1 MTNDE
6 KSRKTTGGVHDT
18 PNRKNAKKF
27 KSVTMSNLRRNKKQS
42 WIINLFLW
50 GLYQSAMNVI
60 GSMEFITSLNDRDT
74 DLRVLRLV
82 QLIHAETVTI
92 VDRIR
97 SEGRNEAI
105 TIHRVMLT
113 EGYREVDLLYEA
125 KERSL
130 LKNKLRWVFVYNK
143 LDRKNNLGDTWGRNL
158 QLPYKEAIIF
168 GRFFSDLAYQLNRH
182 R

>member
-1 MTNDE
+1 
-6 KSRKTTGGVHDT
+6 
-18 PNRKNAKKF
+18 
-27 KSVTMSNLRRNKKQS
+27 
-42 WIINLFLW
+42 
-50 GLYQSAMNVI
+50 MNVI

-130 LKNKLRWVFVYNK
+130 LKNKLR
-143 LDRKNNLGDTWGRNL
+143 
-158 QLPYKEAIIF
+158 
-168 GRFFSDLAYQLNRH
+168 
-182 R
+182 